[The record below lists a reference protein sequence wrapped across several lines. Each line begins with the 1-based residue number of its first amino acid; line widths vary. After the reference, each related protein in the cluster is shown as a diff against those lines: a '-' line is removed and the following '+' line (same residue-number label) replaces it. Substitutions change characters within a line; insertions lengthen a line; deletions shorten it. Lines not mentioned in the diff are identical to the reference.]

1 MTTMEIPT
9 PDPRTFDE
17 TTRPF
22 AEAISAHFSMK
33 REIGRG
39 GMGVVFLARD
49 RRLDRLVAIKTLP
62 PQLSADPDLRE
73 RFLRETRTAGGMA
86 HPNIVPI
93 HGADE
98 IGGHVYFVMSFID
111 GESLAARL
119 RSSGRIEPRTAARY
133 LRDVAS
139 ALAHAH
145 QRGIIHRDI
154 KAENILIERATDR
167 ALVTD
172 FGIARLAEA
181 TPLTITGQVL
191 GTVHYV
197 SPEQVSGDTVDA
209 RSDIY
214 SLGVVGFM
222 ALTGRFPFNA
232 DVASAV
238 LVAHVTKPAPPV
250 NAINA
255 EVPAALSAIVD
266 RCLAKDPARRYASAD
281 DLLAAL
287 DGYLASPPGK
297 EAQPTE
303 RKIVISEKEAQAVWK
318 RAAELQALTGI
329 QPRPTAIPRPRD
341 VSKDRTRGDGFIV
354 DEVRVAAAEAGI
366 TDTYVEHA
374 LIEHGLMKPTAVAP
388 WDKPLRSVGVSKA
401 AKPAGTVALAG
412 EPESLRSHATPLE
425 KRSFW
430 AGTPLHIVRE
440 IEIAG
445 EIPARD
451 VERLINVLRDATGR
465 IGTTGAKTRELSWW
479 TGGIGNRLDVTVVP
493 DRGRTEI
500 RIVRSICRH
509 AYATMLLSLATLG
522 VFGGII
528 VGAIVMEMTGAEE
541 FGVMVGLGAGIFMPI
556 KAGRWAIGRL
566 RKRAVDRLQVMG
578 ERLASKVR
586 DSIAQLTPGARQP

>member
-62 PQLSADPDLRE
+62 PQLSSDPALRE

-111 GESLAARL
+111 GESLAARV
-119 RSSGRIEPRTAARY
+119 RSSGSIEPRTAARY

-197 SPEQVSGDTVDA
+197 SPEQVSGDTIDA

-214 SLGVVGFM
+214 SLGVVGFR
-222 ALTGRFPFNA
+222 ALTGRFPFDA

-238 LVAHVTKPAPPV
+238 LVAHVTKPAQPV
-250 NAINA
+250 SAINQD
-255 EVPAALSAIVD
+255 VPTALSAIVD

-287 DGYLASPPGK
+287 DAFLASPADKDP
-297 EAQPTE
+297 PTKE
-303 RKIVISEKEAQAVWK
+303 RKIVISESEAQAVWK

-341 VSKDRTRGDGFIV
+341 VSKDRTRGDGFVV

-388 WDKPLRSVGVSKA
+388 WDKPLPSVGASKA
-401 AKPAGTVALAG
+401 AKPAGSVALAG
-412 EPESLRSHATPLE
+412 GPESLRSHATPLE

-465 IGTTGAKTRELSWW
+465 IGNTGAKTRELSWW
-479 TGGIGNRLDVTVVP
+479 TGGFGNRLDVTVVP

-500 RIVRSICRH
+500 RVMRSIRRN

-522 VFGGII
+522 VFGGIF
-528 VGAIVMEMTGAEE
+528 VGAMVMEITGVEE
-541 FGVMVGLGAGIFMPI
+541 FGVMVGLAAGIAMPI